1 MDYISRSTRNKKE
14 TKNIGRGVFVVVAS
28 LTMILFVVLSIANK
42 GCSCGLLSSI
52 FGNDKQKENERI
64 SEAISQQ
71 EDNLVSASPSATP
84 FKSGSDQLKLEQRVY
99 YILQMGQYTD
109 PKQANEQS
117 VLIRPMGAAGYVY
130 ADDSVKRVFAAIY
143 TEEKD
148 LQKVLE
154 QVRTDGYEA
163 SAFLLTS
170 DELVIDVVGETAQ
183 NANIIDAISMSVE
196 IQDQLA
202 EIALNFDKG
211 ELSATQCKNR
221 ISGLHE
227 RLNTAL
233 DKITL
238 NSTDNIKKITEYL
251 SDQCE
256 ILSTF
261 RTIDDTINEGE
272 ISSAVKQL
280 QIRTII
286 RYIDFIRNIDTSEPS
301 KES

>member
-71 EDNLVSASPSATP
+71 EDNLASASPSATP

-148 LQKVLE
+148 FQKVLE

-170 DELVIDVVGETAQ
+170 DELVIDVVGDTAQ

-261 RTIDDTINEGE
+261 RTIDDTISEGE